1 MDKGVGK
8 AETGLFLARTLVEFG
23 FHSVGSRSGLNPW
36 SSGGF
41 ETIAGSEAEV
51 IHD

>member
-1 MDKGVGK
+1 MEK
-8 AETGLFLARTLVEFG
+8 AETGLFLIRVPIELG

-41 ETIAGSEAEV
+41 EIIAGSEAEA
-51 IHD
+51 ILG